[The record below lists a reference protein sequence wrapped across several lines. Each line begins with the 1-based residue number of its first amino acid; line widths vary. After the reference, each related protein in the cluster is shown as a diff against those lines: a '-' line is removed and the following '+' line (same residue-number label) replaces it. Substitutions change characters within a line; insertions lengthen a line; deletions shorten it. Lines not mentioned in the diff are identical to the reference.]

1 MTKPH
6 VTEAVINGIALRFMP
21 FRLLSTQGQ
30 RRHAVLPPGSPLRR
44 HLREMIVWLTYKDKC
59 MSYKGDYGMKK

>member
-1 MTKPH
+1 MI
-6 VTEAVINGIALRFMP
+6 EAVNTNVTGLRTMQ
-21 FRLLSTQGQ
+21 FRPLSTQGQ

>member
-1 MTKPH
+1 MI
-6 VTEAVINGIALRFMP
+6 EAVNTNVTGLRTMQFLP
-21 FRLLSTQGQ
+21 LSTRGQ

-59 MSYKGDYGMKK
+59 MSYKDGYGMKK